1 MSGALLPLL
10 AVPAQLLAPGLLR
23 LLGHDGGHVGDDL
36 VHVTHRLGAALA
48 EHEPLTLLQELWVL
62 DKPAADI
69 RDKLGQSV
77 KYLRSEKWHET
88 SLHRNKLFEVGSLAV

>member
-10 AVPAQLLAPGLLR
+10 AVPAQLLAPGLLG

-48 EHEPLTLLQELWVL
+48 EHESLTLLQELWVL
-62 DKPAADI
+62 DKS
-69 RDKLGQSV
+69 K
-77 KYLRSEKWHET
+77 KEKT
-88 SLHRNKLFEVGSLAV
+88 NRYIKMKFGSSK

>member
-1 MSGALLPLL
+1 MAGALLPLL
-10 AVPAQLLAPGLLR
+10 AVPAHLLAPGLLG

-36 VHVTHRLGAALA
+36 VDVTHRLGAALA

-62 DKPAADI
+62 DKPAAD
-69 RDKLGQSV
+69 RDKLDQSV